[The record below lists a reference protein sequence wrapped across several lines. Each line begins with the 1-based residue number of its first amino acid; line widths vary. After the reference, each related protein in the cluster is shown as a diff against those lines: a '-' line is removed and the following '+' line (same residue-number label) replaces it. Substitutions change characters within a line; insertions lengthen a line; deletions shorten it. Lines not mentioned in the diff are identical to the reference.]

1 MKKNDSNNQKDTN
14 KLVAQKRGAAV
25 PIAAVAPKAPESQNK
40 PKTDK
45 KK

>member
-14 KLVAQKRGAAV
+14 TIGVQKRGAAV
-25 PIAAVAPKAPESQNK
+25 PIAAVAPKAPVSQNK